1 LFIIYFVETCLYKK
15 LKQLLILTKYSL
27 PNSYNE
33 LIQIEGGEV
42 RIVIYLDVLFLVN
55 LFMDSLILILVS
67 KFLKYTATYF
77 RIITA
82 ATLGAI
88 WACIAVTIPIHYIF
102 LRNICTYILI
112 SFVMIRICAKKCD
125 LKDMIKGVVTLY
137 LVTFTVG
144 GMCHMIYYYT
154 NAGYYINTVILNDK
168 LLVAAIV
175 MAGILLM
182 AISRYLDQFI
192 AYNSKVY
199 NVILKVGEKQI
210 CIKGILD
217 TGNVLQDPYFHKPV
231 NVIEYQAF
239 ENIFNNIEDCTKVKY
254 HMIPFRSLGCS
265 EGCIEVIMV
274 DVMYIYRN
282 EKTITKKEALVGL
295 YKQKLS
301 SDNAYQ
307 MLLNSECFR

>member
-1 LFIIYFVETCLYKK
+1 MTNYF
-15 LKQLLILTKYSL
+15 L
-27 PNSYNE
+27 PNSYNYV
-33 LIQIEGGEV
+33 IEFQGGDV
-42 RIVIYLDVLFLVN
+42 SIVIYLDVLFLVN
-55 LFMDSLILILVS
+55 LLMDGILLILVS
-67 KFLKYTATYF
+67 KLLKYTATYF
-77 RIITA
+77 RIFAA
-82 ATLGAI
+82 ATLGAF
-88 WACIAVTIPIHYIF
+88 WACFATAIPIHNIF
-102 LRNICTYILI
+102 IRNICTYILVSI
-112 SFVMIRICAKKCD
+112 LMIRICAKKCD

-137 LVTFTVG
+137 VVTFTVG
-144 GMCHMIYYYT
+144 GMCHMLYYYT

-168 LLVAAIV
+168 LLVTSII
-175 MAGILLM
+175 MACILLI
-182 AISRYLDQFI
+182 AISRYLNQYM
-192 AYNSKVY
+192 AYDSKVY
-199 NVILKVGEKQI
+199 NVILRVGEKQI
-210 CIKGILD
+210 CIKGLVD

-282 EKTITKKEALVGL
+282 KKAFTVRDALIGL

-301 SDNAYQ
+301 ADNAYE